1 MQQRV
6 QKREKQFRTGDN
18 GRLNTP
24 FRRKSHCSKLMVD
37 GNVISGSESLLSAWT
52 GYFKNLSR
60 SRSDEEPGLKLLS
73 EQVDTLVAESLKNEE
88 MILDIPF
95 SEIEVLDTVARLK
108 EGKSAGPDALQGEHL
123 KFGGNV
129 V

>member
-1 MQQRV
+1 M
-6 QKREKQFRTGDN
+6 
-18 GRLNTP
+18 
-24 FRRKSHCSKLMVD
+24 
-37 GNVISGSESLLSAWT
+37 
-52 GYFKNLSR
+52 
-60 SRSDEEPGLKLLS
+60 
-73 EQVDTLVAESLKNEE
+73 VAESLKNEE